1 MYGLI
6 NVCIHG
12 SMYIYLY
19 LYVFMHIL
27 VMIRICIYVFIVRI
41 HISLRSNS
49 KIFYKI
55 SIIITP
61 LQNYSEQ
68 TLLKRGQNVNTCR
81 TAVSSDFL
89 HNAKLMGIR
98 ERAIKQM
105 RCFSIHSSS
114 IFAPS
119 STFLV
124 NDAKCFQN
132 ITILAVFDLNFLSGL
147 IFSSRWFEIP
157 EMNWSQLF
165 RFNVQNLIPQF
176 MR

>member
-1 MYGLI
+1 MYA
-6 NVCIHG
+6 CI
-12 SMYIYLY
+12 YIYFVY
-19 LYVFMHIL
+19 LYVYFIF
-27 VMIRICIYVFIVRI
+27 MIRIHIFTYLWLNTY
-41 HISLRSNS
+41 ISLRSKR
-49 KIFYKI
+49 KIFHKI
-55 SIIITP
+55 SIIITT
-61 LQNYSEQ
+61 LYNYSEQ
-68 TLLKRGQNVNTCR
+68 TLLKKGQNVNTCR

-132 ITILAVFDLNFLSGL
+132 ITILAFFT
-147 IFSSRWFEIP
+147 
-157 EMNWSQLF
+157 
-165 RFNVQNLIPQF
+165 
-176 MR
+176 

>member
-1 MYGLI
+1 MYGQFNL
-6 NVCIHG
+6 CIYEC
-12 SMYIYLY
+12 MYIYIY
-19 LYVFMHIL
+19 FCICVYFIF
-27 VMIRICIYVFIVRI
+27 MIRIHIFTYLQLNA
-41 HISLRSNS
+41 HISLRRRR
-49 KIFYKI
+49 KIFHKI

-68 TLLKRGQNVNTCR
+68 TLLEKGQNVNTCR

-132 ITILAVFDLNFLSGL
+132 ITILAFFT
-147 IFSSRWFEIP
+147 
-157 EMNWSQLF
+157 
-165 RFNVQNLIPQF
+165 
-176 MR
+176 

>member
-1 MYGLI
+1 MARTVNTRQHLENKLHLWLVKFMYS
-6 NVCIHG
+6 CK
-12 SMYIYLY
+12 YIYIY
-19 LYVFMHIL
+19 FIQIFYIHDQNTYIYIFMVNTYV
-27 VMIRICIYVFIVRI
+27 
-41 HISLRSNS
+41 SLGSKR
-49 KIFYKI
+49 KIFHKI

-68 TLLKRGQNVNTCR
+68 TLLKKGQNVNTCR

-132 ITILAVFDLNFLSGL
+132 ITILAFLL
-147 IFSSRWFEIP
+147 EFFKWTHIQQQ
-157 EMNWSQLF
+157 M
-165 RFNVQNLIPQF
+165 V
-176 MR
+176 

>member
-1 MYGLI
+1 MDCYQVRCVHNICMYTFI
-6 NVCIHG
+6 FEFMSV
-12 SMYIYLY
+12 YIE
-19 LYVFMHIL
+19 
-27 VMIRICIYVFIVRI
+27 FIIRI
-41 HISLRSNS
+41 HIFTYLWVEYIHIYSFISNRRMFH
-49 KIFYKI
+49 KIGV
-55 SIIITP
+55 IITP
-61 LQNYSEQ
+61 LWNSSEQ

-132 ITILAVFDLNFLSGL
+132 ITILAGFFT
-147 IFSSRWFEIP
+147 
-157 EMNWSQLF
+157 
-165 RFNVQNLIPQF
+165 
-176 MR
+176 

>member
-1 MYGLI
+1 MYLCMYMYI
-6 NVCIHG
+6 FTLCIHV
-12 SMYIYLY
+12 YFI
-19 LYVFMHIL
+19 F
-27 VMIRICIYVFIVRI
+27 MIRIHIFMYLWLNTY
-41 HISLRSNS
+41 ISLRSKR

-61 LQNYSEQ
+61 LYNYIEQ
-68 TLLKRGQNVNTCR
+68 TLLKKGQNVNTCR

-132 ITILAVFDLNFLSGL
+132 ITILAFFTW
-147 IFSSRWFEIP
+147 IF
-157 EMNWSQLF
+157 
-165 RFNVQNLIPQF
+165 
-176 MR
+176 